1 VATTGRTGRRAECK
15 PSETD
20 TIMRRLRNERGA
32 ALIETAVTLPLI
44 LLVSVGIFEFGRAYQ
59 TWQVLTNAAREG
71 ARIAVLL
78 DTTDAQVTNTVRTY
92 ITDGGLP
99 NAASTTVTVLRNE
112 PLGATTGSRI
122 TVSYPFSFMVLNPV
136 IRLVAPTSTTGNS
149 ITMQSSALMR
159 NEG

>member
-1 VATTGRTGRRAECK
+1 MKR
-15 PSETD
+15 TD
-20 TIMRRLRNERGA
+20 TSMRRLRNERGA

-71 ARIAVLL
+71 ARQAVLL
-78 DTTDAQVTNTVRTY
+78 DPTEDQIKTTVKNY

-99 NAASTTVTVLRNE
+99 NAATTTITVLRNQ
-112 PLGATTGSRI
+112 PFGAGTASRI
-122 TVSYPFSFMVLNPV
+122 TVDYPFSFMVLNPIV
-136 IRLVAPTSTTGNS
+136 KLVAPTSTTGTA
-149 ITMQSSALMR
+149 ITMHSTALMR